1 MERYLERLAVSD
13 YKDLIIIK
21 GGVLIA
27 SMIGIDKRST
37 FDVDATIKSLNFEV
51 DTVYSIVLEIININ
65 LEDNILFEI
74 NSVETIMGDF
84 EYPGI
89 RFSLEAKLDKMKTP
103 LKLDFSTNDVI
114 TPNEIT
120 YNYPLLFED
129 RSIPIMSY
137 NIETILSEKFETIIS
152 RSTLNTRM
160 RDYYDVYI
168 LLTINGSISND
179 KLKNAIV
186 KTATHRGSE
195 KLLSKANDIIEEV
208 SDNETMKSHWEQYQI
223 KFDYAKSISWDGVIK
238 KLLLVSKINH

>member
-1 MERYLERLAVSD
+1 MIKTSTQLKALVKNKTKGNSLNAQIMFRHYIMERYLERLAVSD

-152 RSTLNTRM
+152 RGTLNTRM

-168 LLTINGSISND
+168 LLTING
-179 KLKNAIV
+179 
-186 KTATHRGSE
+186 
-195 KLLSKANDIIEEV
+195 
-208 SDNETMKSHWEQYQI
+208 
-223 KFDYAKSISWDGVIK
+223 
-238 KLLLVSKINH
+238 

>member
-1 MERYLERLAVSD
+1 MFRHYIMERYLERLAVSD

-21 GGVLIA
+21 GEVPIA

-152 RSTLNTRM
+152 
-160 RDYYDVYI
+160 
-168 LLTINGSISND
+168 
-179 KLKNAIV
+179 
-186 KTATHRGSE
+186 
-195 KLLSKANDIIEEV
+195 
-208 SDNETMKSHWEQYQI
+208 
-223 KFDYAKSISWDGVIK
+223 
-238 KLLLVSKINH
+238 